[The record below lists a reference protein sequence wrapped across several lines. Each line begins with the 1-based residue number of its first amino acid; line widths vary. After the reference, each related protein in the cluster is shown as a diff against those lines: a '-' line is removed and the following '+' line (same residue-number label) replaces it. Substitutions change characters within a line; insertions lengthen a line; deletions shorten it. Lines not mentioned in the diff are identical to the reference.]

1 MDQAQQQNENKE
13 NRSKLP
19 TLMQKQKLNNVTVP
33 KAFSFATDKVRHD
46 RKALPPQDACLEFK
60 PEHKSLQ
67 SILSNHG
74 IEKKKV
80 PHVRH
85 QRTDAIS
92 VGSRLAGSTDNGVPL
107 HRRETLAVKPRRL
120 VPLPHTDHHEK
131 SDTTIKQSNGYTR
144 QEPANSAKVLPRFHG
159 TDTNDQ
165 QSESGSSSLQ
175 SASNDKPFSKLERR
189 ISLHFKKKRAQQ
201 DGHSNV
207 SGDDNASSVVSVEQ
221 AMSRTIV
228 ELSRTPSRQ
237 LKNKDKWQK
246 LLPCVDPQ
254 FDEDIV
260 LSNECNGNSYNDE
273 EQVQNSDLE
282 QDYFNSDDPL
292 LSPGQ
297 MREDEAQSVIESLSQ
312 RIQSRTAQKVGSNT
326 SVVQDESTE
335 VLKQQVSNVD
345 KSAPAVNVYD
355 QPTPKAKLTQIDI
368 ARISSLSQIKVPS
381 PPTPLILV
389 NRQSQD
395 NEDNNILASL
405 PVSFLKQQL
414 PDISEQEDVPKPL
427 LSKQEQ
433 IELIKRESDDLTL
446 NLQALNILKDS
457 NSLRNTAGNLI
468 KNDDDDENYPQ
479 YMLKKVKLK
488 DLKKNHHDM
497 FGAVYPKQLIVDS
510 NGNRR
515 KLDKEYHKQQ
525 AAQCMQEDDTC
536 QIFFDSNAANRQLQY
551 VQNGVEDS
559 AEIADDLDESYGS
572 VMGDEEFDSQGKYR
586 FFATPKLDDMSWEL
600 RVKSLSSPDEQ
611 DGELQVD
618 KSFQGD
624 SAQFNSHI
632 DQSFDRNEDNDDLQ
646 EEYLKMD
653 EIERFLMGELQ

>member
-1 MDQAQQQNENKE
+1 MNQAQQQNENKE

-46 RKALPPQDACLEFK
+46 RKALPPQDAGLEFK

-80 PHVRH
+80 PQVRH

-92 VGSRLAGSTDNGVPL
+92 VGSRLTGSTDNGVPL
-107 HRRETLAVKPRRL
+107 HRRETLAVKPRRP
-120 VPLPHTDHHEK
+120 VPLSHNDQHKK
-131 SDTTIKQSNGYTR
+131 SDTNAKQLNGNTR
-144 QEPANSAKVLPRFHG
+144 QEPANGAKVLPRIQG
-159 TDTNDQ
+159 NDTNDQ
-165 QSESGSSSLQ
+165 QSESGSSSQ
-175 SASNDKPFSKLERR
+175 HSAINDKPFSKLERR
-189 ISLHFKKKRAQQ
+189 ISLHFRKKRAQQ
-201 DGHSNV
+201 DGNSNV

-228 ELSRTPSRQ
+228 ELSRTPSKQ

-246 LLPCVDPQ
+246 LLPSMDPQ
-254 FDEDIV
+254 FDHDKGLIDNRNGIGCDDEDLIQ
-260 LSNECNGNSYNDE
+260 NGD
-273 EQVQNSDLE
+273 QE
-282 QDYFNSDDPL
+282 QDYLNPDDPL

-297 MREDEAQSVIESLSQ
+297 MQEDEAQSVIERLSQ
-312 RIQSRTAQKVGSNT
+312 RIQSRTAQKVGNNA
-326 SVVQDESTE
+326 SVVQNESKSM
-335 VLKQQVSNVD
+335 KQVPDVCTLPQCD
-345 KSAPAVNVYD
+345 NVYD
-355 QPTPKAKLTQIDI
+355 QPTPKAKLSQFDI

-381 PPTPLILV
+381 PPTPLITV

-395 NEDNNILASL
+395 YEDNDIPDSL
-405 PVSFLKQQL
+405 PVSLFKQQL

-457 NSLRNTAGNLI
+457 NSLRRNTAGNPQQ
-468 KNDDDDENYPQ
+468 DDDDDVDYPQ

-497 FGAVYPKQLIVDS
+497 FGAVYPNKMLVNC
-510 NGNRR
+510 NGNRS
-515 KLDKEYHKQQ
+515 KLDKEDHQQ
-525 AAQCMQEDDTC
+525 QTGQCMQEDDTC
-536 QIFFDSNAANRQLQY
+536 QIFFDSNAASRQLQY
-551 VQNGVEDS
+551 VQDSVENSAVTVED
-559 AEIADDLDESYGS
+559 LDQSSGS
-572 VMGDEEFDSQGKYR
+572 VTGDEEFDSRGRYR
-586 FFATPKLDDMSWEL
+586 FFGTPKLDDMSWEL
-600 RVKSLSSPDEQ
+600 RVKSLSSPGEQ

-618 KSFQGD
+618 KSSQDG
-624 SAQFNSHI
+624 SEEFNSHI
-632 DQSFDRNEDNDDLQ
+632 DQSSGRNEDNDNLQ

>member
-1 MDQAQQQNENKE
+1 MNQAQQQNENKE

-92 VGSRLAGSTDNGVPL
+92 VGSKQAGSTDNGVPL

-120 VPLPHTDHHEK
+120 VPQSHNDQHKK
-131 SDTTIKQSNGYTR
+131 SDTNAKQSNGNTR
-144 QEPANSAKVLPRFHG
+144 QEPANIAKVLPRFQR

-165 QSESGSSSLQ
+165 QSESGSSSQ
-175 SASNDKPFSKLERR
+175 HSASNDKPFSKLERR
-189 ISLHFKKKRAQQ
+189 ISLHFRKKRAQQ
-201 DGHSNV
+201 DGNSNV

-246 LLPCVDPQ
+246 LLPSMDPQ
-254 FDEDIV
+254 FDHDKGLVDNRNGIGCDDED
-260 LSNECNGNSYNDE
+260 
-273 EQVQNSDLE
+273 QVKDGDLE
-282 QDYFNSDDPL
+282 QDYLNSDDDPL

-297 MREDEAQSVIESLSQ
+297 MQEDEAQSVIERLSQ
-312 RIQSRTAQKVGSNT
+312 RIQSRTAQKVGNNA
-326 SVVQDESTE
+326 SVVLNESKSM
-335 VLKQQVSNVD
+335 KQVPYACTQAQS
-345 KSAPAVNVYD
+345 VNVYD
-355 QPTPKAKLTQIDI
+355 QPTPKAKLSQFDI

-381 PPTPLILV
+381 PPTPLISV
-389 NRQSQD
+389 YRQSQY
-395 NEDNNILASL
+395 NEDNDIPDSL
-405 PVSFLKQQL
+405 PVLMFKYQL

-457 NSLRNTAGNLI
+457 NSLRNTAGNPQQ
-468 KNDDDDENYPQ
+468 DDDDDVDYPQ

-497 FGAVYPKQLIVDS
+497 FGAVYPKQMMVNS
-510 NGNRR
+510 NGNRS
-515 KLDKEYHKQQ
+515 KLDKEYHQQQ
-525 AAQCMQEDDTC
+525 AAQCMHEDDTC

-551 VQNGVEDS
+551 VQDSVENS
-559 AEIADDLDESYGS
+559 AVTVEDLDESYGS
-572 VMGDEEFDSQGKYR
+572 VMSDEEFDSRGRYR
-586 FFATPKLDDMSWEL
+586 FLGTPKLNDMSWEL
-600 RVKSLSSPDEQ
+600 RVKSLSSPGEQ

-618 KSFQGD
+618 KSSQDG
-624 SAQFNSHI
+624 SEELNSHI
-632 DQSFDRNEDNDDLQ
+632 DQSSKCKEDNDNLQ

-653 EIERFLMGELQ
+653 EIEKFLMGELQ